1 MRIPNWST
9 LKQERDLNVYP
20 KAKFRMKITTLEKQ
34 ETENGPAYK
43 VLNSEWVKG
52 NAKELRESIKAELAE
67 GKNRTIELVDEEP
80 KKFKVNQIYMLK
92 TRDVVWIYKE
102 Q

>member
-1 MRIPNWST
+1 MRISNWST

-80 KKFKVNQIYMLK
+80 KKFKINQIYMLRS
-92 TRDVVWIYKE
+92 RDVVWIYKE